1 MTTNEVINMTD
12 LIPANTPDL
21 LPETHEFLKKK
32 MKTPDIEI
40 IRKAFDACR
49 ATGHTDC
56 VQGMYLV
63 GGSGTGKSYIAR
75 SYVKKSPPY
84 EDGLQKIVPILYVN
98 LPEKAT
104 GKVLVTRL
112 FRKLTGLKKV
122 RGSEEEIQARL
133 VSRLIAART
142 EMVIVDEAQH
152 LVRETSSVSAQHAA
166 DAIKAIMDTEDGA
179 GIPVVCIGIDSALG
193 LLNGKAK
200 FKAEKQLKRRNRQMH
215 RIAAYPLGSE
225 NWSDLISWYQGVLQC
240 EVNLCTEEMLKRLHL
255 ATNGLF
261 GSLTPLFKE
270 AIELAGAKHAITK
283 EHLVTAYRLFQ
294 PVDDI
299 GCNPFDATPTT
310 IEVCL
315 TTSLMPENG
324 EAA

>member
-1 MTTNEVINMTD
+1 MAN
-12 LIPANTPDL
+12 LIPANTPVL
-21 LPETHEFLKKK
+21 LTETQEFLKKK
-32 MKTPDIEI
+32 MKTPDIEVL
-40 IRKAFDACR
+40 RKSLDACR

-63 GGSGTGKSYIAR
+63 GESGTGKSYIAR

-84 EDGLQKIVPILYVN
+84 EDGLQTIIPILYVN

-133 VSRLIAART
+133 ISRLIAART
-142 EMVIVDEAQH
+142 EMVIVDESQH

-179 GIPVVCIGIDSALG
+179 GIPVVCMGIDSALG

-215 RIAAYPLGSE
+215 RIAAYPLGSQ
-225 NWSDLISWYQGVLQC
+225 NWNDLMSWYQGTLQC
-240 EVNLCTEEMLKRLHL
+240 EVNLCSEDMLKRLHL
-255 ATNGLF
+255 ATDGLF

-270 AIELAGAKHAITK
+270 AIELAGAKHAITQ
-283 EHLVTAYRLFQ
+283 EHLEQAYQLFQ

-299 GCNPFDATPTT
+299 GCNPFKATITT
-310 IEVCL
+310 VELNL
-315 TTSLMPENG
+315 TARLIQKSQ